1 MRSHTIISVLLGGLL
16 CLAASAQ
23 TPEAVPTQ
31 DPGVARAV
39 LMDRS
44 EVRILRVEIQP
55 GAVRRVHTHDDVRFH
70 LFLPLSGAIE
80 LTIASKPV
88 NATVG
93 QAYFLEK
100 GTPHGF
106 KNTGTTQ
113 AMALEVFVRGGS
125 PLAKAEVRALALAL
139 AGANP

>member
-1 MRSHTIISVLLGGLL
+1 MRRHTLVLMLLAGLL
-16 CLAASAQ
+16 CLVASAQ

-39 LMDRS
+39 LMDRA

-88 NATVG
+88 KATVG
-93 QAYFLEK
+93 QAYYLEK

-106 KNTGTTQ
+106 KNTGASQ

-125 PLAKAEVRALALAL
+125 PLAKREAQALALTL
-139 AGANP
+139 AATSR